1 MHGIAACRSLPGNP
15 DTPSM
20 AVSACEKCCFGDVNN
35 KYCVFTQRIIP
46 SEWNLGFAAMK
57 KRQDGEEK

>member
-1 MHGIAACRSLPGNP
+1 MHYIFKLDPKKPPSPPPERSSI
-15 DTPSM
+15 D
-20 AVSACEKCCFGDVNN
+20 
-35 KYCVFTQRIIP
+35 CVFTQRIIP